1 MFKIP
6 RYIVLLIALAMVLA
20 TAPAG
25 IGIAG
30 EQLYLVPWFEN
41 GIDFNMERGFSAW
54 RSLPV
59 SERSADNRFRLLD
72 LSQLSVLPN
81 LSEALLPGC
90 LVGQCGDRSSG
101 AVSEY
106 DGGSMLNQA
115 RQFGL
120 GSTAPPASTEG
131 GLGADVTDTTE
142 TDAADTDSGDQEEEE
157 TFQAEEDERPPIPSV
172 EDEEPL
178 PIAAFPLAPPA
189 EEEESFISSLP
200 WWAWAVGGVIALVV
214 LSSAGGGGGGGGG
227 GGKSSGDNGSGG
239 QGEETGSVG
248 YTWN

>member
-6 RYIVLLIALAMVLA
+6 LYLVLLIALAMVLA

-54 RSLPV
+54 RSFPV

-72 LSQLSVLPN
+72 PSQLSVLPN
-81 LSEALLPGC
+81 LSEALLPGW

-106 DGGSMLNQA
+106 DGGSRLNRA
-115 RQFGL
+115 RQLGL
-120 GSTAPPASTEG
+120 GRRRSSQPDADD
-131 GLGADVTDTTE
+131 GLVYSRGC
-142 TDAADTDSGDQEEEE
+142 GQ
-157 TFQAEEDERPPIPSV
+157 
-172 EDEEPL
+172 
-178 PIAAFPLAPPA
+178 
-189 EEEESFISSLP
+189 SLQP
-200 WWAWAVGGVIALVV
+200 CNP
-214 LSSAGGGGGGGGG
+214 
-227 GGKSSGDNGSGG
+227 KRR
-239 QGEETGSVG
+239 
-248 YTWN
+248 